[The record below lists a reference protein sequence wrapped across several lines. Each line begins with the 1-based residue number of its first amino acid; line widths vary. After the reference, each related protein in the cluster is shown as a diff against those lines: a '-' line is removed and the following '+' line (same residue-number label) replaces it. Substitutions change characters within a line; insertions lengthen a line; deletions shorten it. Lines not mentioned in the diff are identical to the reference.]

1 MFSRRSFLV
10 STVAFAA
17 AGTCTAWAG
26 TQSAADRV
34 PLDRNVRAS
43 RIAWLDAHTCDLSS
57 IDLEDDDFGD
67 LSAFEEAV
75 GDARIVM
82 LGEQTHGDG
91 TSLLAKGR
99 LTRFLH
105 EEMDFDV
112 LAFESGLYDM
122 RKVWDRMRAGESARK
137 AVRRGLPPNWS
148 RSEEMKSLIEYV
160 GERAQR
166 RRPLELA
173 GFDCRFSASAS
184 RDRMVDDLVAFL
196 AERDID
202 TDSVPDWDRFR
213 RTLEKIADGSINWRP
228 SEQEERLVTST
239 IESLTERLPGPEEE
253 EAAFWRQL
261 LNSTK
266 ALAQLRARSEPQS
279 PSPADLN
286 LLDATMA
293 DNLIWLAREA
303 YPERKIIVWGA
314 TSRNLR
320 NSQLIDPSR
329 EVTTMGHLAWQAL
342 GESIYSVGF
351 LAYAGRRLVVD
362 EPREIDPPPSDSL
375 EGLWGATEDEN
386 AFLDLRHM
394 PEGGEWL
401 QAPVPSRLVSGDDP
415 VKADWTK
422 VLDGVVFLRSMEPT
436 TFDD

>member
-1 MFSRRSFLV
+1 
-10 STVAFAA
+10 
-17 AGTCTAWAG
+17 
-26 TQSAADRV
+26 
-34 PLDRNVRAS
+34 
-43 RIAWLDAHTCDLSS
+43 
-57 IDLEDDDFGD
+57 
-67 LSAFEEAV
+67 
-75 GDARIVM
+75 
-82 LGEQTHGDG
+82 
-91 TSLLAKGR
+91 
-99 LTRFLH
+99 
-105 EEMDFDV
+105 
-112 LAFESGLYDM
+112 M
-122 RKVWDRMRAGESARK
+122 RKVWERMRAGESARK
-137 AVRRGLPPNWS
+137 AVRRGLSPNWS

-286 LLDATMA
+286 LLDAMMA

-303 YPERKIIVWGA
+303 YPERKII
-314 TSRNLR
+314 
-320 NSQLIDPSR
+320 
-329 EVTTMGHLAWQAL
+329 
-342 GESIYSVGF
+342 
-351 LAYAGRRLVVD
+351 
-362 EPREIDPPPSDSL
+362 
-375 EGLWGATEDEN
+375 
-386 AFLDLRHM
+386 
-394 PEGGEWL
+394 
-401 QAPVPSRLVSGDDP
+401 
-415 VKADWTK
+415 
-422 VLDGVVFLRSMEPT
+422 
-436 TFDD
+436 